1 MPLQVPASAQV
12 VLEGWVE
19 PGERLPEGP
28 FGDHTGFYTPVE
40 PFPFVRVETLT
51 MRSDPIYQSIVV
63 GRPRRRTGR
72 SARRPNGSSCR

>member
-1 MPLQVPASAQV
+1 MVDCVSVPLQVPAAAQI

-40 PFPFVRVETLT
+40 PFP
-51 MRSDPIYQSIVV
+51 YAA
-63 GRPRRRTGR
+63 RRRR
-72 SARRPNGSSCR
+72 